1 MPGKCLPL
9 LANFAYSCEEG
20 GKMLRKAKIRDVKT
34 IHKMI
39 NVSAGKEE
47 MLPRSL
53 MDIYGSLRDFFVYID
68 DTEQEIIG
76 ICAMNIIWEN
86 LAEVRS
92 LYVDERHRQR
102 GIGRLLVEACIS
114 EAITLELF
122 RIFTLTYKKD
132 FFMRL
137 GFHEVERSS
146 LSEKIW
152 SDCFRCS
159 KYPDYCDEMAM
170 IIEL

>member
-1 MPGKCLPL
+1 
-9 LANFAYSCEEG
+9 
-20 GKMLRKAKIRDVKT
+20 MLRKARIGDVKT
-34 IHKMI
+34 IHRMI
-39 NVSAGKEE
+39 NHSAGKGE

-53 MDIYGSLRDFFVYID
+53 MDIYGSLRDFFIYFDESQQAIA
-68 DTEQEIIG
+68 G

-92 LYVDERHRQR
+92 LRVEEEYRNK
-102 GIGRLLVEACIS
+102 GIGKKLVEACIS
-114 EAITLELF
+114 EAITLQLF
-122 RIFTLTYKKD
+122 RIFTLTIKPE
-132 FFMRL
+132 FFKRL
-137 GFHEVERSS
+137 GFREVDMST

-159 KYPDYCDEMAM
+159 KYPDYCDEVAM

>member
-1 MPGKCLPL
+1 
-9 LANFAYSCEEG
+9 
-20 GKMLRKAKIRDVKT
+20 MLRKARIGDVKT

-39 NVSAGKEE
+39 NVSASKEE
-47 MLPRSL
+47 ILPRSL
-53 MDIYGSLRDFFVYID
+53 MDIYGSLRDFFVYYD
-68 DTEQEIIG
+68 EDERIITG

-92 LYVDERHRQR
+92 LYVDEAFRRR
-102 GIGRLLVEACIS
+102 GIGRILVEACIS

-122 RIFTLTYKKD
+122 RIFTLTYKRE
-132 FFMRL
+132 FFQRV
-137 GFHEVERSS
+137 GFHAVNRSS

-152 SDCFRCS
+152 TDCFRCP
-159 KYPDYCDEMAM
+159 KYPDYCDEVAM